1 MLSENMTQYRGW
13 MVWLYAMIDWWMMS
27 HWSYTGART
36 VRVVLV
42 VVLDDVVDDD
52 RLDDAVAVE
61 VSS

>member
-1 MLSENMTQYRGW
+1 M
-13 MVWLYAMIDWWMMS
+13 WLYAMIDWWMMS